1 MLARPDLPAQAL
13 VLKASPGPLPKGFPD
28 LSNGMAAVVT
38 QYMGACYSARQGR
51 PGAVAS
57 AFDKLSGV
65 LRLLMDGAD
74 ARPAA
79 DERLLLGSLPPDGKP
94 VFL

>member
-1 MLARPDLPAQAL
+1 
-13 VLKASPGPLPKGFPD
+13 
-28 LSNGMAAVVT
+28 
-38 QYMGACYSARQGR
+38 MGACYSARQGR

-74 ARPAA
+74 AAQLCIRDSP
-79 DERLLLGSLPPDGKP
+79 
-94 VFL
+94 

>member
-1 MLARPDLPAQAL
+1 
-13 VLKASPGPLPKGFPD
+13 
-28 LSNGMAAVVT
+28 MAAVVT

-74 ARPAA
+74 AARRQMSVSYWA
-79 DERLLLGSLPPDGKP
+79 RLPPDGKP